1 MRILATIGGLL
12 LLSVILWDAFETIIL
27 PRRVTRR
34 FRLAR
39 LVYRTTWLP
48 WSAIARRMRPGS
60 WRESFLSF
68 YGPLSLLWLLGF
80 GAIGLMGG
88 FALLHWGGGLGV
100 HCGQWLGLISRPT
113 ST

>member
-1 MRILATIGGLL
+1 MRVFAATSGLL
-12 LLSVILWDAFETIIL
+12 LLSIILWDTFETIIL

-39 LVYRTTWLP
+39 LVYRSTWFP

-80 GAIGLMGG
+80 WAIGLMGG
-88 FALLHWGGGLGV
+88 FALLHWGVGSGFIVANG
-100 HCGQWLGLISRPT
+100 SA
-113 ST
+113 